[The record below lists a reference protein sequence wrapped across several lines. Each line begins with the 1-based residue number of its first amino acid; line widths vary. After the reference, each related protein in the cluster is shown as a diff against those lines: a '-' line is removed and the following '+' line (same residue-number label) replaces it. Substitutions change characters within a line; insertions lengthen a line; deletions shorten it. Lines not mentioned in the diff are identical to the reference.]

1 MERTGMTRTDIIVL
15 PLASL
20 NDEQTQKCKDTL
32 FLSQIRNYLL
42 RSNHAGVSIRNQNQ
56 NEQRLGKSR
65 LRGKRQIKILLSF
78 CFPPLIFDIK
88 RLSHHPEF
96 LSFLWE
102 LGFRIPGLI

>member
-1 MERTGMTRTDIIVL
+1 MHGKNVMERTGMTRTDIIVL

-42 RSNHAGVSIRNQNQ
+42 RSNHAGVNMRRQNQ

-65 LRGKRQIKILLSF
+65 LRGKWQIKIFPSF
-78 CFPPLIFDIK
+78 CFLPLISDIK
-88 RLSHHPEF
+88 RLFASP
-96 LSFLWE
+96 
-102 LGFRIPGLI
+102 